1 MVTVFLSL
9 SLSLFQKALCAATL
23 LLRFFLREERERER
37 KKEEEEE
44 EEDSLFFSFS
54 FVCVRKRVNVSH
66 VVDDDGIHVVLH
78 CSLRGE
84 SSRCRLR

>member
-9 SLSLFQKALCAATL
+9 SLSLSKSFVRCDSFAALFSS
-23 LLRFFLREERERER
+23 RRERER